1 MGSRLG
7 QHFLKESG
15 YLKRIT
21 DSLEINSADTVIE
34 IGPGHGELT
43 EYLIKAN
50 SGKIIVIEADH
61 ELAASLK
68 EKYGGVL
75 EVIEG
80 DALKIIPTLS
90 NKLKTINYKLIGN
103 IPYYITGKLLRTIG
117 DLEIQPELTAL
128 TIQKEVA
135 ERLCAVPPQM
145 NLLAASVQFWG
156 NPEIIF
162 FIKKSAF
169 SPPPKVDSAAVKII
183 PKDKPK
189 NKDAYYR
196 TIKMVFK
203 QPRKTML
210 NNISAGLKTPKEEI
224 IKILAQQSIKPN
236 ARPQDLN
243 IEELLGLSKL
253 R

>member
-1 MGSRLG
+1 MGSKLG

-61 ELAASLK
+61 ELTANLK
-68 EKYGGVL
+68 EKYEGVL

-80 DALKIIPTLS
+80 DALKELPKVVNRLG
-90 NKLKTINYKLIGN
+90 KKYKLIGN

-169 SPPPKVDSAAVKII
+169 SPPPKVDSAAVKIV

-189 NKDAYYR
+189 DKDAYYR
-196 TIKMVFK
+196 IIKIVFK
-203 QPRKTML
+203 QPRKTIL
-210 NNISAGLKTPKEEI
+210 NNIASGTKTSKTVITKE
-224 IKILAQQSIKPN
+224 
-236 ARPQDLN
+236 
-243 IEELLGLSKL
+243 LSKL
-253 R
+253 GLKAELRPQNLSLKDLASLSNVF

>member
-1 MGSRLG
+1 MGSKLV
-7 QHFLKESG
+7 QHFLKDGG

-61 ELAASLK
+61 ELAANLK
-68 EKYGGVL
+68 EKYEGVL

-80 DALKIIPTLS
+80 DALKELPKVVNRLG
-90 NKLKTINYKLIGN
+90 KKYKLIGN

-169 SPPPKVDSAAVKII
+169 SPPPKVDSAAVKIV

-189 NKDAYYR
+189 DKDAYYR
-196 TIKMVFK
+196 IIKIVFK
-203 QPRKTML
+203 QPRKTIL
-210 NNISAGLKTPKEEI
+210 NNISAGLKIPKEEI
-224 IKILAQQSIKPN
+224 IKILAQQGIKPN

>member
-1 MGSRLG
+1 MGSKLG

-61 ELAASLK
+61 ELTANLK
-68 EKYGGVL
+68 EKYEGVL

-80 DALKIIPTLS
+80 DALKELPKVVNRLG
-90 NKLKTINYKLIGN
+90 KKYKLIGN
-103 IPYYITGKLLRTIG
+103 IPYYITGRLLRTIG

-135 ERLCAVPPQM
+135 
-145 NLLAASVQFWG
+145 
-156 NPEIIF
+156 
-162 FIKKSAF
+162 
-169 SPPPKVDSAAVKII
+169 
-183 PKDKPK
+183 
-189 NKDAYYR
+189 
-196 TIKMVFK
+196 
-203 QPRKTML
+203 
-210 NNISAGLKTPKEEI
+210 
-224 IKILAQQSIKPN
+224 
-236 ARPQDLN
+236 
-243 IEELLGLSKL
+243 
-253 R
+253 

>member
-90 NKLKTINYKLIGN
+90 NKLKTNRQYS
-103 IPYYITGKLLRTIG
+103 LLHNRQVTKN
-117 DLEIQPELTAL
+117 DWRP
-128 TIQKEVA
+128 
-135 ERLCAVPPQM
+135 
-145 NLLAASVQFWG
+145 G
-156 NPEIIF
+156 NPTG
-162 FIKKSAF
+162 AH
-169 SPPPKVDSAAVKII
+169 
-183 PKDKPK
+183 
-189 NKDAYYR
+189 R
-196 TIKMVFK
+196 
-203 QPRKTML
+203 L
-210 NNISAGLKTPKEEI
+210 NN
-224 IKILAQQSIKPN
+224 
-236 ARPQDLN
+236 
-243 IEELLGLSKL
+243 SK
-253 R
+253 RSG